1 MINKTLNKAQAEQL
15 MQKAREVKKF
25 SHSPYSKFIVGSAVL
40 LEDGSIFT
48 GTNIE
53 NASYGLTCC
62 AERVAIFAARS
73 TSRSAFTA
81 IAISIGEDSAKM
93 EKKHLVPCGAC
104 RQVMA
109 EFMTMDTP
117 VLIDGNQT
125 FTLGSLLPHAFTLL
139 D

>member
-1 MINKTLNKAQAEQL
+1 MTKNTLSEAQANDL
-15 MQKAREVKKF
+15 MQKARDVKKF
-25 SHSPYSKFIVGSAVL
+25 SHSPYSKFTVGSAVL
-40 LEDGSIFT
+40 LSDGSVFT

-73 TSRSAFTA
+73 ANKSPFAA
-81 IAISIGEDSAKM
+81 IAISIGEDSSKM

-109 EFMTMDTP
+109 EFMEMETP
-117 VLIDGNQT
+117 VLVDGNQR
-125 FTLGSLLPHAFTLL
+125 FTLGDLLPHAFTLL